1 MYKQARRVL
10 ATVTAILLLFSGNVV
25 ARAEE
30 QNPPQTQQQSQLE
43 TKSQP
48 GFYTHN
54 PNTLAG

>member
-30 QNPPQTQQQSQLE
+30 QTPVGIPARDKESAWFL
-43 TKSQP
+43 
-48 GFYTHN
+48 YT
-54 PNTLAG
+54 

>member
-30 QNPPQTQQQSQLE
+30 QTPPQTQQQSQLE

-54 PNTLAG
+54 LHTFAG